1 MFRDTFLSKNSSET
15 LDSFL
20 MKNMPSQITIHDA
33 SWISIRNEAHQGD
46 KLTGE
51 GEMIEMAFTQGN
63 AILDRL
69 EFDLREGKTRED
81 GRKILKKE
89 MRQEA
94 MSDLQQ
100 VALNFGETSGKWM
113 LFIPTSEVDLK
124 WALIAREVLDGRLG
138 FSAKVS
144 TFNPAENFHLVC
156 VYVSN
161 FRDTES
167 VGMVFQRL
175 RELGL
180 ASKSF
185 KLDFFTSLGI
195 YSKNKWGL
203 DPCIYSAK
211 SFS

>member
-20 MKNMPSQITIHDA
+20 MKNMPSQKTIHDA

-46 KLTGE
+46 KLTERE
-51 GEMIEMAFTQGN
+51 GEMIEMALTQGN

-69 EFDLREGKTRED
+69 EFDLREGKTSD
-81 GRKILKKE
+81 HKILK
-89 MRQEA
+89 RQEA

-144 TFNPAENFHLVC
+144 TFSPAKNFHLVC